1 MGKFNPELTVALAK
15 AELEHAHKTIQKDK
29 ANFSLLGEKLADAMS
44 IQQLDRDFFFE
55 PQYIEYDKLQKLCKD
70 LDTLTIEKNV
80 DENKRQLQFITI
92 NPSPDF
98 LYNKISDM
106 NNKEEQL
113 EYTINVINH
122 IKEVYD
128 ELPLAISVETGKK
141 KNIILHYHLMYY
153 TSKQGIVNIMNYLKN
168 YYTSLHLMGYKQK
181 AVKISQDYTNKY
193 MGITYFHGMNKHI
206 VYSKNEDPKNKTPVE
221 RQYKKP
227 DAFLLYSFLL

>member
-1 MGKFNPELTVALAK
+1 MGKYNPELSVALAK
-15 AELEHAHKTIQKDK
+15 AECEHKKNTIQKDK

-44 IQQLDRDFFFE
+44 IQQLDRDFFYE
-55 PQYIEYDKLQKLCKD
+55 TEYIEYDKLQKLCKD
-70 LDTLTIEKNV
+70 LDTLTIEKSN
-80 DENKRQLQFITI
+80 DENNRRLQFITI
-92 NPSPDF
+92 NPSPEF

-106 NNKEEQL
+106 KNKEEQL

-128 ELPLAISVETGKK
+128 ELPLSISVETGKK
-141 KNIILHYHLMYY
+141 GNIVLHYHLMYY

-181 AVKISQDYTNKY
+181 AVKISADYTDKY

-206 VYSKNEDPKNKTPVE
+206 VYSKGEDKNAIE

-227 DAFLLYSFLL
+227 DAYLLFSFLI